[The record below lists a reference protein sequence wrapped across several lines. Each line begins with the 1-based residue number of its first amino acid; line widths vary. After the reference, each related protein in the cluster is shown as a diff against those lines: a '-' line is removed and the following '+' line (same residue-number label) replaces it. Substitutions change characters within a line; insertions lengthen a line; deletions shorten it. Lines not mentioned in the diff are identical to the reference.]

1 MSLATV
7 ASAFRA
13 RMEALTLSPALPI
26 VWQGDEFN
34 PEADG
39 GESGWIYFQVYL
51 TQEGQTTFGSATNSH
66 RDEGLAIANIVKPRG
81 TKIGTVEVI
90 ADAIRAH
97 FLSESVTGAHITS
110 RIVGEDRLLTRDS
123 RWQVTPVIMQFWAD
137 RLEASS

>member
-13 RMEALTLSPALPI
+13 HMEALTLSPALPI

-34 PEADG
+34 PETEG
-39 GESGWIYFQVYL
+39 GENGWIYFQVYL
-51 TQEGQTTFGSATNSH
+51 TGEGQTSFGASTNIH
-66 RDEGLAIANIVKPRG
+66 RDDGLAIANIVKPRG
-81 TKIGTVEVI
+81 TKIGTVEAI
-90 ADAIRAH
+90 ADSIRAH
-97 FLSESVTGAHITS
+97 FKSESVSGAHITS
-110 RIVGEDRLLTRDS
+110 RIVGEDRLSTRDS